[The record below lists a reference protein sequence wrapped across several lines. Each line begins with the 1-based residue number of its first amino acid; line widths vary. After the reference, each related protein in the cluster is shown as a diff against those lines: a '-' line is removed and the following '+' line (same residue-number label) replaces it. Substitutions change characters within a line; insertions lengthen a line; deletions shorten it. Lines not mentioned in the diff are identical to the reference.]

1 MVLNR
6 KRSSTTGITGRTHAR
21 PLADML
27 IASGILVLSGC
38 AAVPQDAGFAQVQQS
53 ASKRLNK
60 QIHWAQGGPQDRA
73 VPATIQRL
81 LQVPLTADKAVQIAL
96 LNNPGLQAEFENI
109 GISQAN
115 LIQAGLLANPV
126 FSAAYLYS
134 PIGSNTSLGVAQDF
148 LNVFTLAARK
158 RIAAAEFEGTRLKV
172 TQRVMDLAAQVRIA
186 YYAAVANAQTLGLD
200 RQIVNSTQAAAELAE
215 RQVQAG
221 TLSRRDQYL
230 HQTFYAQQ
238 LVELQN
244 AETQLVSARERLDRL
259 LGLWG
264 ADTQWQLPDRLPDVP
279 TVKAPL
285 DHIESYAIAH
295 RLDLAAEQK
304 QVDALAYGLG
314 YTRRY
319 RYLSLLGIGVNVTLD
334 GIDRTTQ
341 RGPELV
347 LGVPLF
353 DRGQGRVRGLEA
365 SLRQSEQRRR
375 QLAVDIRS
383 RVREIANRLQS
394 AQQTADYYRRVL
406 LPLQQQTLTENQ
418 RFYNGMLI
426 GVYDLLLS
434 KQNEINTARQ
444 YVLATRDYWT
454 ARAELERVAGGPLA
468 PAANAPSAQET
479 GQTSSAPV
487 PDPAPTHRHGVQ

>member
-1 MVLNR
+1 MTLS
-6 KRSSTTGITGRTHAR
+6 KEGPAMTRTAVRMNSR
-21 PLADML
+21 PLAGVL
-27 IASGILVLSGC
+27 VASGILVLSGC
-38 AAVPQDAGFAQVQQS
+38 ASVPPDAGFSQVQQS

-60 QIHWAQGGPQDRA
+60 QVHWAQGGPEDRA
-73 VPATIQRL
+73 VQAVVQRL
-81 LQVPLTADKAVQIAL
+81 LLEPLTAEKAVQIAL
-96 LNNPGLQAEFENI
+96 LNNAGLQAEFENL

-148 LNVFTLAARK
+148 LNVFTLAGRK
-158 RIAAAEFEGTRLKV
+158 RIATAEFDGTRLKV
-172 TQRVMDLAAQVRIA
+172 TQRVMDLATQVRIA
-186 YYAAVANAQTLGLD
+186 YYSAVANAQTLGLD
-200 RQIVNSTQAAAELAE
+200 RQIVSSTQAAAELAE

-244 AETQLVSARERLDRL
+244 AETQLVSARERLNGL

-279 TVKAPL
+279 TVKAQL
-285 DHIESYAIAH
+285 DHIESFAIAH
-295 RLDLAAEQK
+295 RLDLAADQK

-314 YTRRY
+314 YTQRF

-334 GIDRTTQ
+334 GIDRTIQ

-353 DRGQGRVRGLEA
+353 DRGQGRIRGLEA
-365 SLRQSEQRRR
+365 TLRGSEQRRR
-375 QLAVDIRS
+375 QLAVDIRAQ
-383 RVREIANRLQS
+383 VRDTANRLQS

-434 KQNEINTARQ
+434 KQNEITTARQ
-444 YVLATRDYWT
+444 YVLATRDYWIT
-454 ARAELERVAGGPLA
+454 RAELERVRGGPLP

-479 GQTSSAPV
+479 VQTSAAPA
-487 PDPAPTHRHGVQ
+487 PRPTPTHRHGVQ

>member
-1 MVLNR
+1 MTLS
-6 KRSSTTGITGRTHAR
+6 KKGLAMTRTAVRINSR
-21 PLADML
+21 PLAGVL
-27 IASGILVLSGC
+27 VASGILALSGC
-38 AAVPQDAGFAQVQQS
+38 ASVPHDAGFSQVQQS
-53 ASKRLNK
+53 ASNRLNK
-60 QIHWAQGGPQDRA
+60 QVHWTQGGPEDRA
-73 VPATIQRL
+73 GQAVVQRL
-81 LQVPLTADKAVQIAL
+81 LLGPLTADKAVQIAL
-96 LNNPGLQAEFENI
+96 LNNPGLQAEFENL

-158 RIAAAEFEGTRLKV
+158 RIATAEFDATRLKV
-172 TQRVMDLAAQVRIA
+172 TQRVMDLTAQVRIA
-186 YYAAVANAQTLGLD
+186 YYSAVANAQTLGLD
-200 RQIVNSTQAAAELAE
+200 RQIVSSTQAAAELAE

-244 AETQLVSARERLDRL
+244 AETQLVSARERLNRL

-264 ADTQWQLPDRLPDVP
+264 ADTEWQLPDRLPDVP
-279 TVKAPL
+279 TVKVPL

-295 RLDLAAEQK
+295 RLDLAAAQK

-319 RYLSLLGIGVNVTLD
+319 RYLGLLGIGVNVTLD
-334 GIDRTTQ
+334 GIDRTIQ

-347 LGVPLF
+347 LGMPLF
-353 DRGQGRVRGLEA
+353 DRGQGRIRGLEA
-365 SLRQSEQRRR
+365 SLRQSEQSRR

-383 RVREIANRLQS
+383 QVRDTANRLQS
-394 AQQTADYYRRVL
+394 AQQTADYFRRVL
-406 LPLQQQTLTENQ
+406 LPLQQQTLAENQ

-454 ARAELERVAGGPLA
+454 TRAELERVGGGPLA